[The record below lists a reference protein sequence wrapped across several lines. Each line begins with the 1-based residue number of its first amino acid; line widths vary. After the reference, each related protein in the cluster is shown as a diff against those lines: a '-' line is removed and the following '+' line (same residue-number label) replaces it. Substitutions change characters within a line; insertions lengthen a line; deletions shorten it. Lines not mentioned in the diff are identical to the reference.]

1 MKPRRAPDPE
11 QRVIR
16 SERAREKILQAA
28 EAEFGARGY
37 SGARTANIAARAG
50 VNSQLISYYFD
61 GKQGLLD
68 ELRRRWQQTAASVV
82 PPDALFADVVRAWL
96 DATLDRPDW
105 ARLVVWQALGDCPFA
120 RAEDQERFSQAQQSA
135 RARAAERMRQRQQ
148 AGEVTGQVSPEFAL
162 LVMHAVI
169 LAPVTMPQFV
179 RDVLGQDPLSH
190 AARQQLSSQLIRLL
204 GGAGN

>member
-11 QRVIR
+11 QRGIR
-16 SERAREKILQAA
+16 AERTREKIVQAA

-37 SGARTANIAARAG
+37 SGTRTADIAARAG
-50 VNSQLISYYFD
+50 VNAQLISYYFD

-68 ELRRRWQQTAASVV
+68 ELRARWQQTAGSVV
-82 PPDALFADVVRAWL
+82 APDASFAKVVRAWL
-96 DATLDRPDW
+96 DATLDHPDW
-105 ARLVVWQALGDCPFA
+105 ARLAVWQALGDCPFT
-120 RAEDQERFSQAQQSA
+120 RAEDQERFTQTQHSA
-135 RARAAERMRQRQQ
+135 RAQAAERMRQRQQ
-148 AGEVTGQVSPEFAL
+148 AGEVTGEVSPEFAL

-179 RDVLGQDPLSH
+179 RDFLGEEPLSA
-190 AARQQLSSQLIRLL
+190 AAREQLSSQLIRLL